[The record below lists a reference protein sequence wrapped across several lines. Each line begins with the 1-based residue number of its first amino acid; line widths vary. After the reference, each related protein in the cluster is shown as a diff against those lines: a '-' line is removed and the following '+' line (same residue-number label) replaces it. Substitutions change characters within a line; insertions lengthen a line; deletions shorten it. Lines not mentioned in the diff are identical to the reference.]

1 MTAVDQTSS
10 PLMTQCLDFCQAL
23 ALQGRVFKFSVTV
36 GSDFTFSL
44 DTKETR
50 PVKDNKT
57 KKRISPSTKRR
68 NAKRRAEFLSKKS
81 PPEAAVA
88 TGLETNQKRDDLF
101 QCDQCDSTFKTQ
113 NGLKIHKG
121 KAHKEDSPPEKAR
134 NSPSQPALVCS
145 PIREAT
151 RVEPCHNCGLDMS
164 PSHQCPSDSTMHD
177 GADVEE
183 PSPCPL
189 CVSYNPHNPR
199 YLDSLP
205 LFDAKGLKEHYQQY
219 HPPIDF

>member
-23 ALQGRVFKFSVTV
+23 ALQGRVFKFSVSV

-50 PVKDNKT
+50 PVNKT
-57 KKRISPSTKRR
+57 KKRISPSTRQR
-68 NAKRRAEFLSKKS
+68 NGKRRAEFLSKKS
-81 PPEAAVA
+81 PPQAAVA

-121 KAHKEDSPPEKAR
+121 KAHKEESPPEKVR
-134 NSPSQPALVCS
+134 YPPSQPALVCS

-164 PSHQCPSDSTMHD
+164 PSLQCPSDSTMHD
-177 GADVEE
+177 EVAVEE
-183 PSPCPL
+183 PSKCPS
-189 CVSYNPHNPR
+189 CVGRFPR

-205 LFDAKGLKEHYQQY
+205 FFDAIGLKQHYEQH
-219 HPPIDF
+219 HPPINF

>member
-1 MTAVDQTSS
+1 MASAGQTNAS
-10 PLMTQCLDFCQAL
+10 LMTQCLDFCQAL
-23 ALQGRVFKFSVTV
+23 SQQGRGFKFSVTV

-50 PVKDNKT
+50 PVSDNKT

-81 PPEAAVA
+81 APEAAVA

-134 NSPSQPALVCS
+134 NPPSQPALVCS

-177 GADVEE
+177 EVAVEE
-183 PSPCPL
+183 PSKCPS
-189 CVSYNPHNPR
+189 CVSRYHPRYNPI
-199 YLDSLP
+199 SLP
-205 LFDAKGLKEHYQQY
+205 LFDAIGLKLHYEEH

>member
-1 MTAVDQTSS
+1 MATVGEADCSLAS
-10 PLMTQCLDFCQAL
+10 KCMDFCQAL
-23 ALQGRVFKFSVTV
+23 ASQGLPFHFSLNM

-50 PVKDNKT
+50 PVSDNTT

-121 KAHKEDSPPEKAR
+121 KAHKEDSPPEKVR
-134 NSPSQPALVCS
+134 NPPSQPALVCS

-151 RVEPCHNCGLDMS
+151 RVEPCHN
-164 PSHQCPSDSTMHD
+164 
-177 GADVEE
+177 
-183 PSPCPL
+183 
-189 CVSYNPHNPR
+189 
-199 YLDSLP
+199 
-205 LFDAKGLKEHYQQY
+205 
-219 HPPIDF
+219 

>member
-1 MTAVDQTSS
+1 MAGAGQTNAS
-10 PLMTQCLDFCQAL
+10 LMTQCLDFCQAL
-23 ALQGRVFKFSVTV
+23 SRQGRGFKFSVSV

-50 PVKDNKT
+50 PVNKT

-81 PPEAAVA
+81 APEAAVA

-121 KAHKEDSPPEKAR
+121 KAHKEYSPPEKAR
-134 NSPSQPALVCS
+134 NPPLNLPWFAPPLGRLRGSSP
-145 PIREAT
+145 AT
-151 RVEPCHNCGLDMS
+151 TVAWICRHLTNV
-164 PSHQCPSDSTMHD
+164 Q
-177 GADVEE
+177 VIQ
-183 PSPCPL
+183 L
-189 CVSYNPHNPR
+189 CMME
-199 YLDSLP
+199 LM
-205 LFDAKGLKEHYQQY
+205 
-219 HPPIDF
+219 

>member
-1 MTAVDQTSS
+1 MASAGQTNAS
-10 PLMTQCLDFCQAL
+10 LMTQCLDFCQAL
-23 ALQGRVFKFSVTV
+23 SQQGRGFKLSVTV

-81 PPEAAVA
+81 APEAAVA
-88 TGLETNQKRDDLF
+88 TGLDTNQKRGDLF

-121 KAHKEDSPPEKAR
+121 KAHKEDSPPEK
-134 NSPSQPALVCS
+134 V
-145 PIREAT
+145 
-151 RVEPCHNCGLDMS
+151 DMHL
-164 PSHQCPSDSTMHD
+164 P
-177 GADVEE
+177 
-183 PSPCPL
+183 
-189 CVSYNPHNPR
+189 PR
-199 YLDSLP
+199 YL
-205 LFDAKGLKEHYQQY
+205 
-219 HPPIDF
+219 

>member
-1 MTAVDQTSS
+1 MAGAGQTNAS
-10 PLMTQCLDFCQAL
+10 LMTQCLDFCQAL
-23 ALQGRVFKFSVTV
+23 SQQGRGFKLSVTV

-88 TGLETNQKRDDLF
+88 TGLETNQ
-101 QCDQCDSTFKTQ
+101 CDQCDSTFKTQ
-113 NGLKIHKG
+113 NGLKIHNG
-121 KAHKEDSPPEKAR
+121 KAHKEDPPPEKVR
-134 NSPSQPALVCS
+134 NPPSQPALVCS
-145 PIREAT
+145 PIREAM

-164 PSHQCPSDSTMHD
+164 PSHQCPSDSAMHD
-177 GADVEE
+177 GADVKERSKC
-183 PSPCPL
+183 PS
-189 CVSYNPHNPR
+189 CVGRFPR
-199 YLDSLP
+199 YLDSLA
-205 LFDAKGLKEHYQQY
+205 LFDAIGLKQHYEQH

>member
-1 MTAVDQTSS
+1 MCSQNSCPKKCAVTDQNLLVITGNSLILKTVNPEILTIS
-10 PLMTQCLDFCQAL
+10 P
-23 ALQGRVFKFSVTV
+23 GRVREVKKVQV
-36 GSDFTFSL
+36 GSG
-44 DTKETR
+44 
-50 PVKDNKT
+50 
-57 KKRISPSTKRR
+57 
-68 NAKRRAEFLSKKS
+68 RAEFQSKKS
-81 PPEAAVA
+81 APEAAVA

-134 NSPSQPALVCS
+134 NPPSQPALVCS

-164 PSHQCPSDSTMHD
+164 PSHQCPSDSSMHD

-189 CVSYNPHNPR
+189 CASYNPHNPR